1 MGGYGLMFPFNSF
14 WELSIMLAI
23 IASTLIIASELLS
36 SYYGK
41 ADVRVNKK
49 RLNQSALVVTI
60 LFLATMAFRV
70 ITVLINLP

>member
-1 MGGYGLMFPFNSF
+1 MGGYGLMFPFSLL

-23 IASTLIIASELLS
+23 ISSTLIITSELLS

-41 ADVRVNKK
+41 ANVLLNKK

-60 LFLATMAFRV
+60 LFLVTMAFRV